1 MDTGR
6 QIIGHIKEDKEGA
19 IELPRISKEKMQS
32 LLKLYFI
39 MGSNNCRIEPELVLQ
54 KAIEGGI
61 TIFQFR
67 EKGTDSLAGEEKYQF
82 AKQLQSICQ
91 NRRIPF
97 IVNDDIE
104 LALALDADGV
114 HIGQDDGSVKEI
126 RKIIGDKI
134 LGVSTHNL
142 EEVHSAI
149 ADGADYLGIGP
160 IYTTTTKEDA
170 KKAQGTTLIKELRR
184 IGIEIPIVGIGG
196 ITSENAAPVIENGG
210 NGVAVISEI
219 SLADHPLENTRKLLN
234 TINDSLI

>member
-1 MDTGR
+1 MDTDR
-6 QIIGHIKEDKEGA
+6 QIIGHIKEDKEGV
-19 IELPRISKEKMQS
+19 IELPRISKEQMQS

-54 KAIEGGI
+54 QAIDGGI
-61 TIFQFR
+61 SIFQLR
-67 EKGTDSLAGEEKYQF
+67 EKGADSLAGEEKYQF
-82 AKQLQSICQ
+82 AKQLQSICISQ
-91 NRRIPF
+91 KIPF

-114 HIGQDDGSVKEI
+114 HIGQDDGSVKEV
-126 RKIIGDKI
+126 RKRIGDKI

-149 ADGADYLGIGP
+149 EYGADYLGIGP

-170 KKAQGTTLIKELRR
+170 KKAQGTALIKEIRR
-184 IGIEIPIVGIGG
+184 IDIDIPIVGIGG
-196 ITSENAAPVIENGG
+196 ITSENAAPVIKNGG

-234 TINDSLI
+234 TINDSFI